1 MSSESAARS
10 VGGTNLPGTLVV
22 LSGPSGVGKS
32 TICRRVVERLDAS
45 LSVSATTRPQGR
57 REIDGQD
64 YWFLSREQFEDKI
77 RCGEFLEYAE
87 VFGNLYGTPADAV
100 RQQLAEGKTV
110 ILEIDVQGGRAVYKL
125 FPKALLLFILPPD
138 MNALAE
144 RIQGRNRG
152 EDAET
157 LRRRLEAAQREIDE
171 AKRFY
176 TKLIVNDDLEKA
188 VREVVEVISHNCGAK
203 L

>member
-1 MSSESAARS
+1 MSSEGATRS

-32 TICRRVVERLDAS
+32 TICRSVVQRIGAS

-57 REIDGQD
+57 REVDGKD

-100 RQQLAEGKTV
+100 REMIAEGKTV
-110 ILEIDVQGGRAVYKL
+110 ILEIDVQGGRAVRKL

-138 MNALAE
+138 MTALAE
-144 RIQGRNRG
+144 RINGRNRG
-152 EDAET
+152 EDAEA
-157 LRRRLEAAQREIDE
+157 LRRRLEAAVREIDE
-171 AKRFY
+171 AKTFY
-176 TKLIVNDDLEKA
+176 TKMIVNDDLEKA
-188 VREVVEVISHNCGAK
+188 IQEVVEAIGQNCGA
-203 L
+203 

>member
-1 MSSESAARS
+1 MSSEGATRS

-32 TICRRVVERLDAS
+32 TICRRLVERLGAS
-45 LSVSATTRPQGR
+45 LSVSATTRPRGR
-57 REIDGQD
+57 REVDGKD

-100 RQQLAEGKTV
+100 REMIAEGKTV
-110 ILEIDVQGGRAVYKL
+110 ILEIDVQGGRAVRKM
-125 FPKALLLFILPPD
+125 FPKALLLFLLPPN
-138 MNALAE
+138 MTALAE

-171 AKRFY
+171 AKTFY
-176 TKLIVNDDLEKA
+176 TKMIVNDDLEKA
-188 VREVVEVISHNCGAK
+188 IQEVVEAIGQNCGA
-203 L
+203 

>member
-1 MSSESAARS
+1 MSSDGATRS
-10 VGGTNLPGTLVV
+10 IGGTNLPGTLVV

-32 TICRRVVERLDAS
+32 TICRRLVEKFGAS

-100 RQQLAEGKTV
+100 RQMLAEGKTV
-110 ILEIDVQGGRAVYKL
+110 ILEIDIQGGRAVRKM

-138 MNALAE
+138 MKALAE

-152 EDAET
+152 EDADT

-171 AKRFY
+171 AKTFY
-176 TKLIVNDDLEKA
+176 TKMIVNDDLEKA
-188 VREVVEVISHNCGAK
+188 IREVVEAIGQNCGA
-203 L
+203 

>member
-1 MSSESAARS
+1 MSSEGATRS

-32 TICRRVVERLDAS
+32 TICRRLVERLGAS

-57 REIDGQD
+57 REVNGKD
-64 YWFLSREQFEDKI
+64 YWFMSREQFEDKI

-100 RQQLAEGKTV
+100 REQIAEGKTV
-110 ILEIDVQGGRAVYKL
+110 ILEIDVQGGRAVRKL
-125 FPKALLLFILPPD
+125 FPKALLLFLLPPN
-138 MNALAE
+138 MTALAE

-157 LRRRLEAAQREIDE
+157 LRRRLDAAQREIDE
-171 AKRFY
+171 AKTFY
-176 TKLIVNDDLEKA
+176 TKMIVNDDLEKA
-188 VREVVEVISHNCGAK
+188 IQEVVEAIGRNCGA
-203 L
+203 

>member
-1 MSSESAARS
+1 MSSEGATRS

-32 TICRRVVERLDAS
+32 TICRSVVQQIGAS
-45 LSVSATTRPQGR
+45 LSVSATTRPQGG
-57 REIDGQD
+57 REVDGKD

-100 RQQLAEGKTV
+100 REMIAEGKTV
-110 ILEIDVQGGRAVYKL
+110 ILEIDVQGGRAVRKL

-138 MNALAE
+138 MKALAE

-152 EDAET
+152 EDAEA
-157 LRRRLEAAQREIDE
+157 LRRRLEAAEREIDE
-171 AKRFY
+171 AKTFY
-176 TKLIVNDDLEKA
+176 TKMIVNDDLEKA
-188 VREVVEVISHNCGAK
+188 IREVVEAIGQNCGA
-203 L
+203 

>member
-1 MSSESAARS
+1 MSSEGAARS

-32 TICRRVVERLDAS
+32 TICRRLVERLGAL

-57 REIDGQD
+57 REVNGKD

-77 RCGEFLEYAE
+77 RRGEFLEYAE

-100 RQQLAEGKTV
+100 REMLAEGKTV
-110 ILEIDVQGGRAVYKL
+110 ILEIDVQGGRAVRKL
-125 FPKALLLFILPPD
+125 FPKALLLFLLPPD
-138 MNALAE
+138 MTALAD

-152 EDAET
+152 EDAEA
-157 LRRRLEAAQREIDE
+157 LRRRLKAAQREIDE

-176 TKLIVNDDLEKA
+176 TKMIVNDDLEKA
-188 VREVVEVISHNCGAK
+188 IREVVEAIGQNCGA
-203 L
+203 

>member
-1 MSSESAARS
+1 MSSEGATRS
-10 VGGTNLPGTLVV
+10 VGGTNLPGTLVI

-32 TICRRVVERLDAS
+32 TICRRLVERLGAS

-57 REIDGQD
+57 REVNGKD

-100 RQQLAEGKTV
+100 REQIAEGKTV
-110 ILEIDVQGGRAVYKL
+110 ILEIDVQGGRAVRKL
-125 FPKALLLFILPPD
+125 FPKALLLFLLPPD
-138 MNALAE
+138 MTALAE

-171 AKRFY
+171 AKTFY
-176 TKLIVNDDLEKA
+176 TKMIVNDDLEKA
-188 VREVVEVISHNCGAK
+188 IREVVEAIGQNCGA
-203 L
+203 

>member
-1 MSSESAARS
+1 MSSEGATRS

-32 TICRRVVERLDAS
+32 TICRSVVQQIGAS

-57 REIDGQD
+57 REINGKD

-100 RQQLAEGKTV
+100 REMIAEGKTV
-110 ILEIDVQGGRAVYKL
+110 ILEIDVQGGRAVRKL

-138 MNALAE
+138 MKALAE

-152 EDAET
+152 EDAEA
-157 LRRRLEAAQREIDE
+157 LRRRLEAAEREIDE
-171 AKRFY
+171 AKTFY
-176 TKLIVNDDLEKA
+176 TKMIVNDDLEKA
-188 VREVVEVISHNCGAK
+188 IREVVEAIGQNCGA
-203 L
+203 

>member
-1 MSSESAARS
+1 MSSEGATRS

-32 TICRRVVERLDAS
+32 TICRRLVERLGAS

-57 REIDGQD
+57 REVNGKD
-64 YWFLSREQFEDKI
+64 YWFMSREQFEDKI

-100 RQQLAEGKTV
+100 REQIAEGKTV
-110 ILEIDVQGGRAVYKL
+110 ILEIDVQGGRAVRKL
-125 FPKALLLFILPPD
+125 FPKALLLFLLPPN
-138 MNALAE
+138 MTALAE

-157 LRRRLEAAQREIDE
+157 LRRRLDAAQREIDE
-171 AKRFY
+171 AKTFY
-176 TKLIVNDDLEKA
+176 TKMIVNDDLEKA
-188 VREVVEVISHNCGAK
+188 IQEVVEAIGQNCGA
-203 L
+203 

>member
-1 MSSESAARS
+1 MSSEGATRS

-32 TICRRVVERLDAS
+32 TICRRLVERLGAS
-45 LSVSATTRPQGR
+45 LSVSATTRPRGR
-57 REIDGQD
+57 REVDGKD

-87 VFGNLYGTPADAV
+87 VFGNLYGTPADTV
-100 RQQLAEGKTV
+100 REMIAEGKTV
-110 ILEIDVQGGRAVYKL
+110 ILEIDVQGGRAVRKL
-125 FPKALLLFILPPD
+125 FPKALLLFLLPPD
-138 MNALAE
+138 MTALAE

-171 AKRFY
+171 AQTFY
-176 TKLIVNDDLEKA
+176 TKMIVNDDLEKA
-188 VREVVEVISHNCGAK
+188 IQEVVEAIGRNCGA
-203 L
+203 